1 MLFKRLLDIFRTKP
15 NSQTKKGEITCTEC
29 GLVYDN
35 TLGFFKREANECPD
49 CQYIKILTDKSFD
62 EISDGLR
69 MIRTI
74 RGETAIKAAKDMG
87 LKLLELKAE
96 VSDEFKVKYKKLQH
110 RKTGEIITIGDF
122 REDNFYSSLGYKT
135 LVDWTS
141 KNPSKFFSPYA
152 AYIVPKD
159 LKSGER
165 VLINDV
171 ITNHVSGRWNQGDV
185 YRLSKSEAIW
195 TGRYFDIDVSSY
207 AIGEFIG

>member
-1 MLFKRLLDIFRTKP
+1 MLFKKLLEIFRIKTH
-15 NSQTKKGEITCTEC
+15 SQTNKGEITCTEC
-29 GLVYDN
+29 GHTYDN
-35 TLGFFKREANECPD
+35 KIEECLQCWYLKIVEDEASDKKSDNLRV
-49 CQYIKILTDKSFD
+49 IK
-62 EISDGLR
+62 
-69 MIRTI
+69 TI
-74 RGETAIKAAKDMG
+74 RGETAIKAAKAKG

-122 REDNFYSSLGYKT
+122 RMGNGPEWKT
-135 LVDWTS
+135 LVNWTS

-159 LKSGER
+159 LKKGER

-185 YRLSKSEAIW
+185 YRLSKSEATW
-195 TGRYFDIDVSSY
+195 TGEDFYIKVSSY

>member
-62 EISDGLR
+62 EMSDGLR
-69 MIRTI
+69 VIRTI

-87 LKLLELKAE
+87 LKLLELRAE

-122 REDNFYSSLGYKT
+122 RADGGSEWKT
-135 LVDWTS
+135 LVNWTS
-141 KNPSKFFSPYA
+141 RNPSKFFSPYA
-152 AYIVPKD
+152 AYVIPKD
-159 LKSGER
+159 LKKGER
-165 VLINDV
+165 VIINDV

>member
-1 MLFKRLLDIFRTKP
+1 M
-15 NSQTKKGEITCTEC
+15 
-29 GLVYDN
+29 
-35 TLGFFKREANECPD
+35 
-49 CQYIKILTDKSFD
+49 
-62 EISDGLR
+62 SDGLR
-69 MIRTI
+69 VIRTI

-122 REDNFYSSLGYKT
+122 RADGGSEWKT
-135 LVDWTS
+135 LVNWTS
-141 KNPSKFFSPYA
+141 ENPSKFFSPYA
-152 AYIVPKD
+152 AYVIPKD
-159 LKSGER
+159 LKKGER

-185 YRLSKSEAIW
+185 YRLSKSEATW
-195 TGRYFDIDVSSY
+195 TGEDFYIDVSSY

>member
-35 TLGFFKREANECPD
+35 TLGFIKREANECPD

-62 EISDGLR
+62 EMSDGLR
-69 MIRTI
+69 VIRTI

-87 LKLLELKAE
+87 LKLLELRAE
-96 VSDEFKVKYKKLQH
+96 VSDEFKIKYKKIKH
-110 RKTGEIITIGDF
+110 RITGEIITIGDF
-122 REDNFYSSLGYKT
+122 RADSRYSWKYKT

-152 AYIVPKD
+152 AYVIPKD
-159 LKSGER
+159 LKKGEL

-185 YRLSKSEAIW
+185 YRLSKSEATW
-195 TGRYFDIDVSSY
+195 TGEYFNIDVSSY
-207 AIGEFIG
+207 AIGDIIG

>member
-1 MLFKRLLDIFRTKP
+1 MLFKRLLNIFRTKP
-15 NSQTKKGEITCTEC
+15 HSQKKGEITCAEC
-29 GLVYDN
+29 GHTYDN
-35 TLGFFKREANECPD
+35 KIEECLQCWYLKIVED
-49 CQYIKILTDKSFD
+49 ETSDKKSDNLRVIK
-62 EISDGLR
+62 
-69 MIRTI
+69 TI
-74 RGETAIKAAKDMG
+74 RGEIAIKEAKAKG

-110 RKTGEIITIGDF
+110 RKTGEIVTIGDF
-122 REDNFYSSLGYKT
+122 REDNFYSDLGYKT

-152 AYIVPKD
+152 AYIIPKD
-159 LKSGER
+159 LKKGER

-185 YRLSKSEAIW
+185 YRLSKSEATW
-195 TGRYFDIDVSSY
+195 TGEDFYINVSSY

>member
-1 MLFKRLLDIFRTKP
+1 MLFKRLLEIFSANDQPK
-15 NSQTKKGEITCTEC
+15 TKKGEIICKEC
-29 GLVYDN
+29 NFIYAN
-35 TLGFFKREANECPD
+35 TLDECPD
-49 CQYIKILTDKSFD
+49 CKYMKILSDKSFD
-62 EISDGLR
+62 EMSDGLR
-69 MIRTI
+69 VIRTI
-74 RGETAIKAAKDMG
+74 RGEKAINAAKDMG
-87 LKLLELKAE
+87 LKLIELRAE
-96 VSDEFKVKYKKLQH
+96 VSDQFKVKYKKLKH

-122 REDNFYSSLGYKT
+122 REDGGWEWKT
-135 LVDWTS
+135 LVDWTYR
-141 KNPSKFFSPYA
+141 NPSKFFSPFA

-195 TGRYFDIDVSSY
+195 SDRYFDIDVSSY

>member
-1 MLFKRLLDIFRTKP
+1 MFFKRLLEIFVGNAQSKIKKVDI
-15 NSQTKKGEITCTEC
+15 NCTEC
-29 GLVYDN
+29 GLVFDN
-35 TLGFFKREANECPD
+35 TINECPD
-49 CQYIKILTDKSFD
+49 CKYMKILTDGSFD
-62 EISDGLR
+62 EMSDDLRVIS
-69 MIRTI
+69 TI
-74 RGETAIKAAKDMG
+74 RGETAINAAKEMG
-87 LKLLELKAE
+87 LKLLELRAE
-96 VSDEFKVKYKKLQH
+96 VSDQFKVKYKKLQH

-122 REDNFYSSLGYKT
+122 RDDNLYRNLGYKT

-152 AYIVPKD
+152 AYVIPKD

-195 TGRYFDIDVSSY
+195 TGRYFNIDVSSY

>member
-1 MLFKRLLDIFRTKP
+1 MLFKRLLEIFSANDQPK
-15 NSQTKKGEITCTEC
+15 TKKGELSCKEC
-29 GLVYDN
+29 NFIYDN
-35 TLGFFKREANECPD
+35 TLDECPD
-49 CQYIKILTDKSFD
+49 CKYMKILTDKSLD
-62 EISDGLR
+62 EMNNGLR
-69 MIRTI
+69 VIRTI
-74 RGETAIKAAKDMG
+74 RGETAINAAKDMG
-87 LKLLELKAE
+87 LKLIELRAE
-96 VSDEFKVKYKKLQH
+96 VNDEFKVKYKKLQH

-122 REDNFYSSLGYKT
+122 REGHGWEWKT
-135 LVDWTS
+135 LVDWTYR
-141 KNPSKFFSPYA
+141 NPSKFFSSFA

-195 TGRYFDIDVSSY
+195 TGRYFDIDVRSY

>member
-1 MLFKRLLDIFRTKP
+1 MFFKRLLEIFGGNAQSKIKKVDI
-15 NSQTKKGEITCTEC
+15 NCTEC
-29 GLVYDN
+29 GLVFDN
-35 TLGFFKREANECPD
+35 TIDECPD
-49 CQYIKILTDKSFD
+49 CKYMKILTDGSFD
-62 EISDGLR
+62 EMSDGLR
-69 MIRTI
+69 VISTI
-74 RGETAIKAAKDMG
+74 RGETAINAAKEMG
-87 LKLLELKAE
+87 LKLLELRAE
-96 VSDEFKVKYKKLQH
+96 VSDQFKVKYKKLQH

-122 REDNFYSSLGYKT
+122 RDDNLYSNLGYKT

-152 AYIVPKD
+152 AYVIPKD
-159 LKSGER
+159 LKKGEC

-195 TGRYFDIDVSSY
+195 TGKYFYIDVSSY

>member
-35 TLGFFKREANECPD
+35 TLGFIKREANECPD

-62 EISDGLR
+62 EMSDGLR
-69 MIRTI
+69 VIRTI
-74 RGETAIKAAKDMG
+74 RGETAIKAAKEMG
-87 LKLLELKAE
+87 LKLIELRAE
-96 VSDEFKVKYKKLQH
+96 VSDEFKVKYKKVKDKL
-110 RKTGEIITIGDF
+110 TGKIVILGDF
-122 REDNFYSSLGYKT
+122 REDHYFRKSRYKT

-141 KNPSKFFSPYA
+141 RNPSKFFSPFA

>member
-1 MLFKRLLDIFRTKP
+1 MLLKRLLEIFSANDQPK
-15 NSQTKKGEITCTEC
+15 TKKGELSCKEC
-29 GLVYDN
+29 NFIYDN
-35 TLGFFKREANECPD
+35 TLDECPE
-49 CQYIKILTDKSFD
+49 CKYMKILTDRSFD
-62 EISDGLR
+62 EMSDGLR
-69 MIRTI
+69 LIRTI
-74 RGETAIKAAKDMG
+74 RGETAINAAKEMG
-87 LKLLELKAE
+87 LKLIELRAE

-110 RKTGEIITIGDF
+110 RKTGDIITIGDF
-122 REDNFYSSLGYKT
+122 RAGHGWEWKT
-135 LVDWTS
+135 LVNWTYR
-141 KNPSKFFSPYA
+141 NPSKFFSPFA

>member
-1 MLFKRLLDIFRTKP
+1 MLIKRLLEIFGANAQSKTKR
-15 NSQTKKGEITCTEC
+15 GEIICKEC
-29 GLVYDN
+29 NFIYAN
-35 TLGFFKREANECPD
+35 TFDECPD
-49 CQYIKILTDKSFD
+49 CKYMKILTDKSLD
-62 EISDGLR
+62 EMCDGLR
-69 MIRTI
+69 IIRTI
-74 RGETAIKAAKDMG
+74 RGETTINAAKEMG
-87 LKLLELKAE
+87 LKLIELRAE

-122 REDNFYSSLGYKT
+122 RADGGSEWRT
-135 LVDWTS
+135 LVNWS
-141 KNPSKFFSPYA
+141 YKNPSKFFSPFA

-195 TGRYFDIDVSSY
+195 TGKYFNIDVSSY

>member
-1 MLFKRLLDIFRTKP
+1 MLFKRLLEIFSANDQPK
-15 NSQTKKGEITCTEC
+15 TKKGELSCKEC
-29 GLVYDN
+29 NFIYDN
-35 TLGFFKREANECPD
+35 TLDECPD
-49 CQYIKILTDKSFD
+49 CKYMKILSDKSFN
-62 EISDGLR
+62 EMSDGLR
-69 MIRTI
+69 VIRTI
-74 RGETAIKAAKDMG
+74 RGETAINAAKEMG
-87 LKLLELKAE
+87 LKLIELRAE
-96 VSDEFKVKYKKLQH
+96 VNDEFKVKYKKLQH
-110 RKTGEIITIGDF
+110 RKTGEIITLGDF
-122 REDNFYSSLGYKT
+122 REGHGWEWKT
-135 LVDWTS
+135 LVDWTYR
-141 KNPSKFFSPYA
+141 NPSKFFSPFA

>member
-1 MLFKRLLDIFRTKP
+1 MLFKRLLEIFSANAQSK
-15 NSQTKKGEITCTEC
+15 TKKGEISCKDC
-29 GLVYDN
+29 NFIYDN
-35 TLGFFKREANECPD
+35 TLDECPD
-49 CQYIKILTDKSFD
+49 CKYMKILKDESFN
-62 EISDGLR
+62 EMSDGLR
-69 MIRTI
+69 LIRTI
-74 RGETAIKAAKDMG
+74 RGETAITAAKEMG
-87 LKLLELKAE
+87 LTLIELRAE
-96 VSDEFKVKYKKLQH
+96 VSDEFKVKYKKVKDKL
-110 RKTGEIITIGDF
+110 TGKIITLGDF
-122 REDNFYSSLGYKT
+122 REDHYFRKSRYKT
-135 LVDWTS
+135 LVNWTS
-141 KNPSKFFSPYA
+141 RNPSKFFSPFA

>member
-1 MLFKRLLDIFRTKP
+1 MLFKKLLNIFRTKT
-15 NSQTKKGEITCTEC
+15 NSHIKKGEITCTEC

-35 TLGFFKREANECPD
+35 TLGFFKKEANECPD
-49 CQYIKILTDKSFD
+49 CQYIKILTDKSFV
-62 EISDGLR
+62 EMSDNLR
-69 MIRTI
+69 VIKTI
-74 RGETAIKAAKDMG
+74 RGERAIKAAKDMG

-96 VSDEFKVKYKKLQH
+96 VSDEFKIKYKKIQN
-110 RKTGEIITIGDF
+110 RITGKIITIGDY
-122 REDNFYSSLGYKT
+122 RADHHDSWRYKT
-135 LVDWTS
+135 VVDWTS
-141 KNPSKFFSPYA
+141 RNPSKFFSPFA

-165 VLINDV
+165 VLINDI

-207 AIGEFIG
+207 AIGEFMG